1 MKGRVVSPTHR
12 EGVDRSGPPHKGPP
26 LGAVAMIHVVLFVAS
41 VIVLQVLGAGSWPS
55 PGADADV
62 VAEFVAANQ
71 RVLREAGML
80 QFASAVPLLIYAAT
94 VSSRLD
100 HLGVQAAGARIA
112 QAGGTVA
119 AALLAVSGL
128 AMTAMGL
135 VNPAVGAG
143 PAAVLHTTVFVAGGV
158 GTVVF
163 FGLLVAGVSVT
174 SLMVRLL
181 PRGWCWAGL
190 AAAAA
195 AELSTLGLAFDIVQ
209 PLIAVG
215 RFAGMVVL
223 IAAGWLLPSRQLR
236 RTTP

>member
-1 MKGRVVSPTHR
+1 MSPLNN
-12 EGVDRSGPPHKGPP
+12 EGAGRSGPPHKGPP
-26 LGAVAMIHVVLFVAS
+26 LAVLAMVHVGLFVGS
-41 VIVLQVLGAGSWPS
+41 VVVLQVLGAGSWPS
-55 PGADADV
+55 PGAEADV
-62 VAEFVAANQ
+62 IAGFVTANQ

-80 QFASAVPLLIYAAT
+80 QFASAVPLLIFAAT
-94 VSSRLD
+94 VSSRLE
-100 HLGVQAAGARIA
+100 HLGVRAAGARIA

-119 AALLAVSGL
+119 AALLALSGL

-135 VNPAVGAG
+135 VDPAVGAG
-143 PAAVLHTTVFVAGGV
+143 PTAVLHATVFVAGGV

-181 PRGWCWAGL
+181 PRGWCWVGLVAAG
-190 AAAAA
+190 A
-195 AELSTLGLAFDIVQ
+195 AELSTLGLAFDVVQ

-215 RFAGMVVL
+215 RFGGMVVL

-236 RTTP
+236 GTTP